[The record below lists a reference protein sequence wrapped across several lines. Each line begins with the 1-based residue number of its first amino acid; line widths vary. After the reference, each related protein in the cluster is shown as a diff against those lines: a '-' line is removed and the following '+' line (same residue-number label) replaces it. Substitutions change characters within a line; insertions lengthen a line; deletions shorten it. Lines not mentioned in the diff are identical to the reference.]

1 MSAIPAWAD
10 DVRPVQIQIRE
21 REPGSFLVQWR
32 VPQVIPV
39 RAMPSPVLPDHC
51 EPEGERVII
60 EQSGSWINRQTYRC
74 SLTLQ

>member
-1 MSAIPAWAD
+1 MRKRSVLLCVVVCGLMSAIPAWAD

-39 RAMPSPVLPDHC
+39 RAMPSPP
-51 EPEGERVII
+51 RA
-60 EQSGSWINRQTYRC
+60 SG
-74 SLTLQ
+74 